1 MPCLKA
7 WADSLG
13 GIHYPLLSDF
23 WPHGKIADSY
33 GVFRRDEGQT
43 ERAIFVIDKQGII
56 RYIDIHDIDLQPDN
70 EELRDVLREID
81 PAAAASE
88 VRRPTSPLP
97 YGGIVMYCTKWCADC
112 KVARQWFLD
121 HKLAFTEVDI
131 YSIEGAVK
139 QCLEWNNG
147 ILITPTFN
155 IDGKIIVDFDEEKLK
170 EALKDKL

>member
-1 MPCLKA
+1 LKA

-23 WPHGKIADSY
+23 WPHGKVAETY
-33 GVFRRDEGQT
+33 GVMRTKDGHT

-70 EELRDVLREID
+70 EELRDVLRKVD
-81 PAAAASE
+81 PAVAARE
-88 VRRPTSPLP
+88 IRRTQSPLP

-112 KVARQWFLD
+112 KVARDWFLD

-131 YSIEGAVK
+131 YSVEGAVRQVMK
-139 QCLEWNNG
+139 WNNG
-147 ILITPTFN
+147 VLVTPTFN
-155 IDGKIIVDFDEEKLK
+155 IDGKIIIDFDEEKLK
-170 EALKDKL
+170 EALKDRL